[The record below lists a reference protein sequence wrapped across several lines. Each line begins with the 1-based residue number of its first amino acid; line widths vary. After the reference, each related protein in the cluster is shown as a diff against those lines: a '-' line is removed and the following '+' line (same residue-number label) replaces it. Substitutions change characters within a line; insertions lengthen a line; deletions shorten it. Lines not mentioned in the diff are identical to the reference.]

1 MKKMLFLLLAATF
14 ALCNCTKQ
22 DLDEIRAKQA
32 ELDIRLSAL
41 EEWQRA
47 INGQIA
53 SLQNLFSALEDND
66 YVTSV
71 SELADGTGYVINFM
85 KGGAITIKNGVK
97 GDKGETGATG
107 MPGNAPDIG
116 VKEDNGIYYW
126 TLDGDYIKDGTN
138 GVNGTSCSIKVDD
151 SSDPVIVIITN
162 TDADGKETDTEISFP
177 LYRTFYI
184 GDDAKAVRNAA
195 LVVTHKVTEIPLVL
209 PDAFSKN
216 DYTAIMAQ
224 IISKDANTDI
234 QTRAAT
240 GSWQVAV
247 TKPTFNADGSYKRD
261 AKVTVTMPVG
271 IGEDESALLEVT
283 LVGQDGG
290 KTVSTRALTVP
301 KSGDYYY
308 SDGSVSG
315 QIISGNPDR
324 IPVGIV
330 FYVGDIVAK
339 DSHLKEIL
347 GGGNVDNYK
356 SDDIHGLVVALKD
369 AGNRT
374 YWQRNYTPTGMSVAD
389 ANDICGYGN
398 TLQMKEWNEKDSHS
412 GNLIEAYGL
421 VAEYATANPA
431 PAGSSGWYFPSV
443 RELSTLCSGWQ
454 SAWTD
459 SGTYGGTDS
468 PGSNIDTVNEK
479 LSALSVSG
487 IDAEKVAGAV
497 YWSSSSYRY
506 NEKIAFMVY
515 MLSGNVNMDRKDLTS
530 NRVRAVLAF

>member
-126 TLDGDYIKDGTN
+126 TLDGDYIKDGNGNPLRVTGEQGKQGDAGVKGDDAIAPQVRINADNNEWEISTDNATNWMPTGVKAVGKDGTN

-209 PDAFSKN
+209 PDAFFQERL
-216 DYTAIMAQ
+216 Y
-224 IISKDANTDI
+224 
-234 QTRAAT
+234 RH
-240 GSWQVAV
+240 
-247 TKPTFNADGSYKRD
+247 Y
-261 AKVTVTMPVG
+261 
-271 IGEDESALLEVT
+271 
-283 LVGQDGG
+283 
-290 KTVSTRALTVP
+290 
-301 KSGDYYY
+301 
-308 SDGSVSG
+308 
-315 QIISGNPDR
+315 
-324 IPVGIV
+324 
-330 FYVGDIVAK
+330 
-339 DSHLKEIL
+339 
-347 GGGNVDNYK
+347 
-356 SDDIHGLVVALKD
+356 
-369 AGNRT
+369 
-374 YWQRNYTPTGMSVAD
+374 
-389 ANDICGYGN
+389 
-398 TLQMKEWNEKDSHS
+398 
-412 GNLIEAYGL
+412 
-421 VAEYATANPA
+421 
-431 PAGSSGWYFPSV
+431 
-443 RELSTLCSGWQ
+443 
-454 SAWTD
+454 
-459 SGTYGGTDS
+459 
-468 PGSNIDTVNEK
+468 GSNHQ
-479 LSALSVSG
+479 
-487 IDAEKVAGAV
+487 
-497 YWSSSSYRY
+497 
-506 NEKIAFMVY
+506 
-515 MLSGNVNMDRKDLTS
+515 
-530 NRVRAVLAF
+530 